1 MNEADSSPILG
12 QAIVQD
18 PAATPPEGGNQYRG
32 FQRADGLS
40 RRIREALQMVAL
52 EIPIPGERGVKE
64 KWDRIVKRLK
74 DKSIED
80 GNNEFTGL
88 TSRAL
93 INMVTAQIKAFK
105 EREQVSRGASGINE
119 VLTLT
124 DQLLETIAATQERG
138 KAGKGYPT
146 GRASD
151 GYAAQLRALEH
162 VGARARHQQQEDD
175 MIMPDQGFGPDML
188 DGDHSDQEGGSDG
201 GPAHHR
207 DAIRRH
213 LGLSRAR
220 QDSALTAAREVSEQT
235 NTRLENIE
243 RILEDICMQNVA
255 FSSRLESGFGLVA
268 REQAVVQQQFMQ
280 IHQSLHSLY
289 HPYSI
294 NNSQPYPS
302 NRPSSIQRNKGRSS
316 N

>member
-1 MNEADSSPILG
+1 
-12 QAIVQD
+12 
-18 PAATPPEGGNQYRG
+18 
-32 FQRADGLS
+32 
-40 RRIREALQMVAL
+40 MVAL
-52 EIPIPGERGVKE
+52 EIPIPGERGVKV

-74 DKSIED
+74 DMSIED
-80 GNNEFTGL
+80 CNNEFTGL

-105 EREQVSRGASGINE
+105 ERELVSREASGINE

-124 DQLLETIAATQERG
+124 DQLLETIAAIQERG

-175 MIMPDQGFGPDML
+175 MIMSDQGFGPDMSEE
-188 DGDHSDQEGGSDG
+188 DHSDQEGRSDG

-207 DAIRRH
+207 DVIRRH
-213 LGLSRAR
+213 RGLSRAR
-220 QDSALTAAREVSEQT
+220 QDSALTAARKVSEQT

-243 RILEDICMQNVA
+243 RIPKDICMQNVA

-268 REQAVVQQQFMQ
+268 REQA
-280 IHQSLHSLY
+280 QSPIFHS
-289 HPYSI
+289 
-294 NNSQPYPS
+294 
-302 NRPSSIQRNKGRSS
+302 KK
-316 N
+316 

>member
-1 MNEADSSPILG
+1 MNEADRSQVLG

-32 FQRADGLS
+32 FQRADGLA
-40 RRIREALQMVAL
+40 RRIREALHMVAL

-64 KWDRIVKRLK
+64 KWERIVKRLK
-74 DKSIED
+74 DTSIED

-105 EREQVSRGASGINE
+105 DREQVSRGASGINE
-119 VLTLT
+119 VLSLT

-146 GRASD
+146 RRASD
-151 GYAAQLRALEH
+151 GYAAQLRTLEH
-162 VGARARHQQQEDD
+162 VGARTHDQQQEDD
-175 MIMPDQGFGPDML
+175 MIMPDQGFEPDML

-201 GPAHHR
+201 GPARDR

-220 QDSALTAAREVSEQT
+220 QDSTLTAAREASEQT
-235 NTRLENIE
+235 TMRLENIE
-243 RILEDICMQNVA
+243 RIVEYISMQTVA
-255 FSSRLESGFGLVA
+255 LSSRLESGFGLVA
-268 REQAVVQQQFMQ
+268 LEQAVVQQQFMQ
-280 IHQSLHSLY
+280 INQ
-289 HPYSI
+289 
-294 NNSQPYPS
+294 
-302 NRPSSIQRNKGRSS
+302 
-316 N
+316 